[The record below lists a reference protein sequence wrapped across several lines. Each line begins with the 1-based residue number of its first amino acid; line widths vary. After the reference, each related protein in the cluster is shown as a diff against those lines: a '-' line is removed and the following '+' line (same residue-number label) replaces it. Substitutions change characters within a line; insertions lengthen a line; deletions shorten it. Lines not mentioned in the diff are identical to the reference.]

1 MGARMRA
8 LDWARTPLGPAA
20 DWPQSL
26 KTVVRVMLDSRYAM
40 WMLWGPE
47 LTFFCNDAY
56 LPTVGIKRDWVLGA
70 RSDKVWEEIWP
81 DIGPRITH
89 VLENGEATWD
99 EGLLLFLERS
109 GFPEETYHTFSYSPV
124 YDDHSCIAGMLCV
137 VTEVTERVIGERR
150 LRVLRDLAARAAG
163 METVQEA
170 CDRLIGVLGEDAGDV
185 PFACLYVLDEEGA
198 NARLA
203 ACAGAVP
210 APLRPESVALDDASF
225 PWPLATVLAS
235 GEAQSVSLR
244 GGVHSVPSPLW
255 NSAVSQAL
263 VLPVQRQGSLAGVAL
278 LIVGVSPRRALDDS
292 YRGFFDLIAAQ
303 FAAAIVDAQQ
313 KEADRRRAEALAEI
327 DRAKT
332 TFFSNVSHEFRTPL
346 TLMLGPIE
354 AACADP
360 ATPPQVRPGLELA
373 QRNSLRLLKLVNSL
387 LDFSRIEAGRLQASF
402 ESIDAA
408 MFTRDLASN
417 FRSAIESAGIA
428 FEVDC
433 EPIDEPV
440 FLDREMWEK
449 IVLNLLSNAFKF
461 TFAGTIAVRL
471 RRAGAEVVL
480 EVTDTGVGIPE
491 GEIPRLFERF
501 HRVESTKGRTQEGSG
516 IGLALVYELAKL
528 HGGHIEVSS
537 TLGQGTA
544 FRVRMPL
551 GAAHLPV
558 DRIKDPRSLSSSG
571 ASSHA
576 YVQEVLRWIPRGM
589 RPPLAFEEIPTAAV
603 DRRFSATAGARIL
616 VADDNADM
624 REYLHDLLAPYY
636 AVETVADAKEALAA
650 IARQRPDLVLSDVM
664 MPRLDGFALLKAL
677 RADEALRSI
686 PLILLSARAGEESR
700 IEGLAAGADDYLAKP
715 FSAREL
721 TARIS
726 AHLQLARVRREATAA
741 LAESEERL
749 RLALDAAAMATFV
762 WDLESGVA
770 QLDSRTRTLLGLPP
784 QSTFTVQQALDAMI
798 HPEDKPIYLEAVRQA
813 LEPSGIGELHV
824 DIRVRHPDGTERWV
838 EISGRVQFEG
848 EARRA
853 VRLAGVAVDITQR
866 KHVEAALRQRTLQ
879 NEALIN
885 EAPLGMFVID
895 ADFRMRQVN
904 PVAVPVF
911 AGIPDALGMDLEEL
925 LRRLW
930 PKNFADQAVAQFRR
944 TLATGEPYIAPELVE
959 QRLDRGLT
967 EAYEWQ
973 IHRMPLPDARPGVVC
988 YFRDISAH
996 VMARNRLEAA
1006 DRQKNEF
1013 LAMLAHEL
1021 RNPLAPIRNA
1031 SELLARSLP
1040 ATPRGQAVVDML
1052 KRQVSVLVRLV
1063 DDLLDVS
1070 RITQGRIALKR
1081 RAVLLAEIIAQA
1093 METVEPLIEEKHHKI
1108 SVVSYRPLRVY
1119 ADSTRLVQCVV
1130 NILTNAAK
1138 YTHPH
1143 GVIRVETAEEA
1154 DEAVLTIADNGP
1166 GIASDLLPHIFDLFV
1181 QSERTLDRSQGG
1193 LGIGLSLVKR
1203 LIEMHGGRVAARSP
1217 GLGEGSIF
1225 EIRLPLSQQDIEH
1238 ARELPLAMPGAR
1250 ILVVDDN
1257 ADAADSLGSLL
1268 QLEGHTVVV
1277 TYTSTDALAKLA
1289 EFKPDIVLLDIG
1301 LPEIDGYEIARR
1313 IRASPDH
1320 RHVRLIALT
1329 GYGQLEDRQRAKT
1342 SGFDAHLVK
1351 PVEFSALQRV
1361 LAADASSS
1369 TE

>member
-1 MGARMRA
+1 MCAASAVPDAYAPDSPQAPGFLRGGGEMGARMRA
-8 LDWARTPLGPAA
+8 LDWARTPLGPTS

-40 WMLWGPE
+40 WMLWGPD

-109 GFPEETYHTFSYSPV
+109 GFSEETYHTFSYSPV
-124 YDDHSCIAGMLCV
+124 YDDGSRIAGMLCV

-170 CDRLIGVLGEDAGDV
+170 CDRLIGVLGEDPWDV
-185 PFACLYVLDEEGA
+185 PFACLYVPDEDGA

-203 ACAGAVP
+203 AHVGAIP
-210 APLRPESVALDDASF
+210 AALRPESVALDDGGS

-235 GEAQSVSLR
+235 GEPQSVTLPW
-244 GGVHSVPSPLW
+244 GAHSVPGPLW
-255 NSAVSQAL
+255 SNTVSQAL
-263 VLPVQRQGSLAGVAL
+263 VLPVRRQGSLAGVAL
-278 LIVGVSPRRALDDS
+278 LIVGISPRRALDDS

-303 FAAAIVDAQQ
+303 FAAAIVDARQ

-360 ATPPQVRPGLELA
+360 ATPPKVRAELELA
-373 QRNSLRLLKLVNSL
+373 RRNSLRLLKLVNSL
-387 LDFSRIEAGRLQASF
+387 LDFSRLEAGRLQASF
-402 ESIDAA
+402 ESVDAA

-417 FRSAIESAGIA
+417 FRSAMESAGIT

-433 EPIDEPV
+433 PPIDEPV

-461 TFAGTIAVRL
+461 TFEGTIALRL
-471 RRAGAEVVL
+471 RREGAEIVL
-480 EVTDTGVGIPE
+480 EVADTGVGIPE
-491 GEIPRLFERF
+491 PEIPRLFERF

-516 IGLALVYELAKL
+516 IGLALVHELAKL
-528 HGGHIEVSS
+528 HGGRIEVAS
-537 TLGQGTA
+537 TLGQGTT
-544 FRVRMPL
+544 FRVRVPL

-558 DRIKDPRSLSSSG
+558 DRIKVPRSLAAGGTSSQ
-571 ASSHA
+571 A
-576 YVQEVLRWIPRGM
+576 YVHEALRWIPRGM
-589 RPPLAFEEIPTAAV
+589 DTPLAFEEIPAAAV
-603 DRRFSATAGARIL
+603 DRRFSATQGARIL
-616 VADDNADM
+616 IADDNADM

-636 AVETVADAKEALAA
+636 AVETVADGEEALAA
-650 IARQRPDLVLSDVM
+650 IARHRPDLVLSDVM
-664 MPRLDGFALLKAL
+664 MPRIDGFALLKAL
-677 RADEALRSI
+677 RADESLRSI

-726 AHLQLARVRREATAA
+726 AHLELARVRREATAA
-741 LAESEERL
+741 LTESEERL
-749 RLALDAAAMATFV
+749 RLALDAASMATFV
-762 WDLESGVA
+762 WDIESGAA
-770 QLDSRTRTLLGLPP
+770 QPDARSRALLGLPP
-784 QSTFTVQQALDAMI
+784 QSTVTFKQALDSMI
-798 HPEDKPIYLEAVRQA
+798 HPDDEPDYAEAVRRA
-813 LEPSGIGELHV
+813 LEPGGTGELHL
-824 DIRVRHPDGTERWV
+824 DIRVRNPDGTERW
-838 EISGRVQFEG
+838 IAITGRAQFEG
-848 EARRA
+848 EERRP
-853 VRLAGVAVDITQR
+853 VRLAGVAMDITRR
-866 KHVEAALRQRTLQ
+866 KQVEEALRQRTLQ
-879 NEALIN
+879 I
-885 EAPLGMFVID
+885 
-895 ADFRMRQVN
+895 
-904 PVAVPVF
+904 
-911 AGIPDALGMDLEEL
+911 
-925 LRRLW
+925 
-930 PKNFADQAVAQFRR
+930 
-944 TLATGEPYIAPELVE
+944 
-959 QRLDRGLT
+959 
-967 EAYEWQ
+967 
-973 IHRMPLPDARPGVVC
+973 
-988 YFRDISAH
+988 
-996 VMARNRLEAA
+996 EAA

-1031 SELLARSLP
+1031 SELLSRSLP

-1052 KRQVSVLVRLV
+1052 KRQVGVLVRLV

-1070 RITQGRIALKR
+1070 RITQGRIVLKHR
-1081 RAVLLAEIIAQA
+1081 TVLLAEIIAQA
-1093 METVEPLIEEKHHKI
+1093 METVEPLIQEKHHKI

-1119 ADSTRLVQCVV
+1119 ADSTRLVQCLV

-1138 YTHPH
+1138 YTQPH

-1154 DEAVLTIADNGP
+1154 GEAVLTVADNGP
-1166 GIASDLLPHIFDLFV
+1166 GISPDLLPHIFDLFV

-1203 LIEMHGGRVAARSP
+1203 LIEMHGGRVAARSQGP
-1217 GLGEGSIF
+1217 GEGSIF
-1225 EIRLPLSQQDIEH
+1225 EIRLPLSKREIEH
-1238 ARELPLAMPGAR
+1238 ARESPVTMASAR

-1277 TYTSTDALAKLA
+1277 TYTSTDALARLA
-1289 EFKPDIVLLDIG
+1289 EFKPDIALLDIG

-1313 IRASPDH
+1313 IRSSPDH

-1329 GYGQLEDRQRAKT
+1329 GYGQAEDRQRAKT

-1361 LAADASSS
+1361 LAANPSYA

>member
-8 LDWARTPLGPAA
+8 LDWSRTPLGPAS

-81 DIGPRITH
+81 DIGPRINH

-124 YDDHSCIAGMLCV
+124 YDDDSRIAGMLCV
-137 VTEVTERVIGERR
+137 VTEVTERLIGERR

-170 CDRLIGVLGEDAGDV
+170 CDRLIGVLGEDAWDV
-185 PFACLYVLDEEGA
+185 PFACLYVIEEDDA
-198 NARLA
+198 QARLA
-203 ACAGAVP
+203 ACAGPVP
-210 APLRPESVALDDASF
+210 AALRPESVDLRDATP

-235 GEAQSVSLR
+235 GEALSVPLPS
-244 GGVHSVPSPLW
+244 GAHSVPSQLW
-255 NSAVSQAL
+255 SNAVSQAL
-263 VLPVQRQGSLAGVAL
+263 VLPVQRQGSLATVAL

-303 FAAAIVDAQQ
+303 FAAAIVDAHQ

-354 AACADP
+354 AAGADP
-360 ATPPQVRPGLELA
+360 ATPPQVRAGLELA

-402 ESIDAA
+402 ESVDAA
-408 MFTRDLASN
+408 TFTRDLASN
-417 FRSAIESAGIA
+417 FRSAMESAGIA

-440 FLDREMWEK
+440 FLDRDMWEK

-461 TFAGTIAVRL
+461 TFEGAISVRL
-471 RRAGAEVVL
+471 RRDGSDVAL
-480 EVTDTGVGIPE
+480 EVADTGVGIPE
-491 GEIPRLFERF
+491 EEIPRLFERF
-501 HRVESTKGRTQEGSG
+501 HRVESTTGRTQEGSG
-516 IGLALVYELAKL
+516 IGLALVHELAKL
-528 HGGHIEVSS
+528 HGGQIEVSS
-537 TLGQGTA
+537 TLGRGTT
-544 FRVRMPL
+544 FRVRVPI
-551 GAAHLPV
+551 GTAHLPI
-558 DRIKDPRSLSSSG
+558 DRIKAPRSLVSSKT
-571 ASSHA
+571 SSRA
-576 YVQEVLRWIPRGM
+576 YVQEALRWIPQGTGA
-589 RPPLAFEEIPTAAV
+589 PLAFDEIPTAAMH
-603 DRRFSATAGARIL
+603 RRFSATAGARIL
-616 VADDNADM
+616 IADDNADM
-624 REYLHDLLAPYY
+624 RDYLHDLLAPYY
-636 AVETVADAKEALAA
+636 AVETVADGEEALAA
-650 IARQRPDLVLSDVM
+650 IARRRPDLVLSDVM
-664 MPRLDGFALLKAL
+664 MPRIDGVALLKAL
-677 RADEALRSI
+677 RADESLRSI

-726 AHLQLARVRREATAA
+726 AHLELARVRREAMAA
-741 LAESEERL
+741 LTESEERL
-749 RLALDAAAMATFV
+749 RLALDAASMATFI
-762 WDLESGVA
+762 WDLDSGAA
-770 QLDSRTRTLLGLPP
+770 QPDPRTRALLGLPP
-784 QSTFTVQQALDAMI
+784 QSTLSFKQALDAMI
-798 HPEDKPIYLEAVRQA
+798 HPDDEPAYVEAVRRA
-813 LEPSGIGELHV
+813 LEPRGSGELHI

-838 EISGRVQFEG
+838 AITGRVQFEG
-848 EARRA
+848 EPRRA
-853 VRLAGVAVDITQR
+853 MRLAGVAVDITKR
-866 KHVEAALRQRTLQ
+866 KQIEEALRQRTLQ

-885 EAPLGMFVID
+885 QAPLGMFVID
-895 ADFRMRQVN
+895 ADFRMRQIN

-911 AGIPDALGMDLEEL
+911 AGILNPVGMDMEEL
-925 LRRLW
+925 LRRMW
-930 PKNFADQAVAQFRR
+930 PEDFAAQAVTQFRR
-944 TLATGEPYIAPELVE
+944 TLATGESYIAPELVE
-959 QRLDRGLT
+959 LRLDRGVT

-973 IHRMPLPDARPGVVC
+973 IHRMPLPDGRPGVVC

-996 VMARNRLEAA
+996 VMARNRLQAA

-1031 SELLARSLP
+1031 SELLSRSLP

-1070 RITQGRIALKR
+1070 RITQGRIVLKR

-1093 METVEPLIEEKHHKI
+1093 METVEPLIREKHHEI

-1138 YTHPH
+1138 YTQSH

-1154 DEAVLTIADNGP
+1154 GEAVLSVADNGP
-1166 GIASDLLPHIFDLFV
+1166 GISSDLLPHIFDLFV

-1217 GLGEGSIF
+1217 GPGEGSIF
-1225 EIRLPLSQQDIEH
+1225 EIRLPLSTHDIEQ
-1238 ARELPLAMPGAR
+1238 ARESPPSIPGAR

-1277 TYTSTDALAKLA
+1277 TYTATDALTKLA

-1301 LPEIDGYEIARR
+1301 LPEIDGYEVARR
-1313 IRASPDH
+1313 IRSSPDN
-1320 RHVRLIALT
+1320 RHVRLVALT
-1329 GYGQLEDRQRAKT
+1329 GYGQAEDRQRAKA

-1351 PVEFSALQRV
+1351 PVEFSSLQRV
-1361 LAADASSS
+1361 LAGRASIP

>member
-1 MGARMRA
+1 MRA
-8 LDWARTPLGPAA
+8 LDWARTPLGPASN
-20 DWPQSL
+20 WPQSL

-56 LPTVGIKRDWVLGA
+56 LPTVGIKRDWVLGT

-89 VLENGEATWD
+89 VLEHGEATWD

-109 GFPEETYHTFSYSPV
+109 GFSEETYHTFSYSPV
-124 YDDHSCIAGMLCV
+124 YDDQSRIAGMLCV

-163 METVQEA
+163 MESVQEA
-170 CDRLIGVLGEDAGDV
+170 CDRLIGVLGEDAWDV
-185 PFACLYVLDEEGA
+185 PFASLYVLDDDSA

-203 ACAGAVP
+203 ACAGEVP
-210 APLRPESVALDDASF
+210 PRLRPESIALDDPSV
-225 PWPLATVLAS
+225 PWPLATVLSS
-235 GEAQSVSLR
+235 GDAQSVALP
-244 GGVHSVPSPLW
+244 GGVDSVPSLLW
-255 NSAVSQAL
+255 SSTVSQAL
-263 VLPVQRQGSLAGVAL
+263 VLPVQRQGSLACVAL

-313 KEADRRRAEALAEI
+313 KEADRGRAEALAEI

-360 ATPPQVRPGLELA
+360 VTPPQLRAGLELA

-402 ESIDAA
+402 ESVDAA

-417 FRSAIESAGIA
+417 FRSAIEAAGIA

-461 TFAGTIAVRL
+461 TFEGTIAVQL
-471 RRAGAEVVL
+471 RREAADVVL
-480 EVTDTGVGIPE
+480 EVADTGVGIPE
-491 GEIPRLFERF
+491 EELPRLFERF

-516 IGLALVYELAKL
+516 IGLALVHELAKL

-537 TLGQGTA
+537 TPSRGTT
-544 FRVRMPL
+544 FRVRVPL
-551 GAAHLPV
+551 GTAHLPV
-558 DRIKDPRSLSSSG
+558 DRIRVAQALVSSRSSSQ
-571 ASSHA
+571 A
-576 YVQEVLRWIPRGM
+576 YVQEALRWIPHGAGTE
-589 RPPLAFEEIPTAAV
+589 LAYEEIPSAAAY
-603 DRRFSATAGARIL
+603 RRFSGTAAGARIL
-616 VADDNADM
+616 IADDNADM
-624 REYLHDLLAPYY
+624 REYLSDLLAPYY
-636 AVETVADAKEALAA
+636 AVETVADGAEALAA
-650 IARQRPDLVLSDVM
+650 AARHPPDLVLSDVM
-664 MPRLDGFALLKAL
+664 MPRIDGFALLKAL
-677 RADEALRSI
+677 RADESLRST
-686 PLILLSARAGEESR
+686 PVILLSARAGEESR

-726 AHLQLARVRREATAA
+726 AHLELARVRREATAA
-741 LAESEERL
+741 LTESEERL
-749 RLALDAAAMATFV
+749 RLALDAASMATFV
-762 WDLESGVA
+762 WDVESGA
-770 QLDSRTRTLLGLPP
+770 AKPDARTRALLGLPP
-784 QSTFTVQQALDAMI
+784 QSTLSFKQALDAMI
-798 HPEDKPIYLEAVRQA
+798 HPEDEPAYAEALRRA
-813 LEPSGIGELHV
+813 LEPDGSGELHL
-824 DIRVRHPDGTERWV
+824 DIRVRHPGGAERWV
-838 EISGRVQFEG
+838 AITGRVQFEG
-848 EARRA
+848 EPRRA
-853 VRLAGVAVDITQR
+853 VRLAGVAVDITER
-866 KHVEAALRQRTLQ
+866 KQVEEALRQRTLQ

-895 ADFRMRQVN
+895 ADFRMRQIN
-904 PVAVPVF
+904 PIAVPVF
-911 AGIPDALGMDLEEL
+911 AGIPNTLGMDLEEL
-925 LRRLW
+925 LHRLW
-930 PKNFADQAVAQFRR
+930 PQPFADQAVAQFRR
-944 TLATGEPYIAPELVE
+944 TLETGEAYFAPELIE
-959 QRLDRGLT
+959 HRLDRGVI

-973 IHRMPLPDARPGVVC
+973 IHRMPLPDGRSGVVC
-988 YFRDISAH
+988 YFRDISTH

-1031 SELLARSLP
+1031 SELLSRSLP

-1070 RITQGRIALKR
+1070 RITQGRIVLKR

-1093 METVEPLIEEKHHKI
+1093 METVEPLIQEKHHKI

-1138 YTHPH
+1138 YTQPE

-1154 DEAVLTIADNGP
+1154 GEAVLTIADNGP
-1166 GIASDLLPHIFDLFV
+1166 GISSDLLPHIFDLFV

-1203 LIEMHGGRVAARSP
+1203 LIEMHGGRIAARSP
-1217 GLGEGSIF
+1217 GLGEGSTF
-1225 EIRLPLSQQDIEH
+1225 EIRLPLSKQDIET
-1238 ARELPLAMPGAR
+1238 ARESPSAMPAAR

-1277 TYTSTDALAKLA
+1277 TYTSSGALAKLA

-1301 LPEIDGYEIARR
+1301 LPDIDGYEIARR
-1313 IRASPDH
+1313 IRASPDQS
-1320 RHVRLIALT
+1320 HVRLIALT
-1329 GYGQLEDRQRAKT
+1329 GYGQAEDRQRAKA

-1351 PVEFSALQRV
+1351 PVEFAALQHV
-1361 LAADASSS
+1361 LAAQPS
-1369 TE
+1369 TATE